1 MNEGTVRARGLAAAA
16 VLALG
21 HVAATGALLW
31 GTGGAVGA
39 VRAPGRAGA
48 DALVTLA
55 AAGGAWAVL
64 SWLAASTLVALLTAA
79 VSGLDSRAHDRA
91 LALAPA
97 ATRRLVGAVLG
108 LTVAAG
114 PVGGSLPAA
123 ASVPVG
129 VVAAAAVLPSGDR
142 SPAPPPAAAHATP
155 GSVRL
160 DRPAATAPNG
170 WTPDRPAAVRRVAP
184 GHETAVR
191 LVATTPRAEHAVVDE
206 VVVRRG
212 DSLWEIAARHLGADA
227 GPAEVAAEWPRWYAA
242 NRAVIGG
249 DPDLLRPGQRLV
261 PPA

>member
-1 MNEGTVRARGLAAAA
+1 MDERTVRARGLAAAA

-21 HVAATGALLW
+21 HVGATVALLW

-39 VRAPGRAGA
+39 VRAPGPAGA

-55 AAGGAWAVL
+55 AAAGAWAVL
-64 SWLAASTLVALLTAA
+64 TWLAASTLVALLTAA
-79 VSGLDSRAHDRA
+79 VSGLDSRAHDQA

-97 ATRRLVGAVLG
+97 AARRLVGAVLG
-108 LTVAAG
+108 LTVAAA
-114 PVGGSLPAA
+114 PFGGGLAPAA
-123 ASVPVG
+123 SAQVG
-129 VVAAAAVLPSGDR
+129 VVAAAAELPSADR
-142 SPAPPPAAAHATP
+142 PPAPPVAHATV
-155 GSVRL
+155 GTGRL
-160 DRPAATAPNG
+160 DRPAPTAPRG
-170 WTPDRPAAVRRVAP
+170 WTPDRPAAVRHVAP
-184 GHETAVR
+184 GRETAVR
-191 LVATTPRAEHAVVDE
+191 LVATTPHAEHAVVDE

-249 DPDLLRPGQRLV
+249 DPDLLRPGQRLA